1 MEHLIREFGA
11 WLKQGFGWLVDVIVF
26 GCLWGISQVSRLL
39 GTHLGGAPIL
49 KIVTLLL
56 VFLLLL
62 YAFYWVFGRFIG
74 VIRWA
79 LDRIAY
85 ALGVIL
91 FSAAV
96 VSGVFASAGLSFDGP
111 AARATQYHAADIGAA
126 LYFIWA
132 VATCRKILPR
142 KSRRWHD
149 PQSTSEDNRARRRG
163 VAADGAPESRGAY
176 GIGTCRPSACRS
188 LQMEAPF
195 RRQKEI
201 PWRRSERYVCLCRPS

>member
-39 GTHLGGAPIL
+39 GTQLGGAPNL
-49 KIVTLLL
+49 KIVLLVLVLLL
-56 VFLLLL
+56 IL
-62 YAFYWVFGRFIG
+62 YAFYWMFGRFIG

-96 VSGVFASAGLSFDGP
+96 VSGVFASAGLI
-111 AARATQYHAADIGAA
+111 A
-126 LYFIWA
+126 A
-132 VATCRKILPR
+132 VAIWVMGNVNLA
-142 KSRRWHD
+142 SR
-149 PQSTSEDNRARRRG
+149 
-163 VAADGAPESRGAY
+163 
-176 GIGTCRPSACRS
+176 
-188 LQMEAPF
+188 
-195 RRQKEI
+195 
-201 PWRRSERYVCLCRPS
+201 

>member
-39 GTHLGGAPIL
+39 GTHIGGAPIL
-49 KIVTLLL
+49 KIVVLILVLL
-56 VFLLLL
+56 VIL
-62 YAFYWVFGRFIG
+62 YAFYAIFGRLIG

-96 VSGVFASAGLSFDGP
+96 VSGAFASVGLV
-111 AARATQYHAADIGAA
+111 AA
-126 LYFIWA
+126 LTIWVMGNTNLA
-132 VATCRKILPR
+132 LR
-142 KSRRWHD
+142 
-149 PQSTSEDNRARRRG
+149 
-163 VAADGAPESRGAY
+163 
-176 GIGTCRPSACRS
+176 
-188 LQMEAPF
+188 
-195 RRQKEI
+195 
-201 PWRRSERYVCLCRPS
+201 